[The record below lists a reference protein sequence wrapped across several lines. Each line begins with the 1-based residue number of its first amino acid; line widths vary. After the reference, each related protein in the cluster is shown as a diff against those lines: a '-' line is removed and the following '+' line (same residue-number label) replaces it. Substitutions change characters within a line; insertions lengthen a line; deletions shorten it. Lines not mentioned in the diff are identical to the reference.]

1 MKYFVSV
8 LCLFTLLFA
17 SCKVDIGTEKPSE
30 PTENVDTKP
39 NDETP
44 LPVSYTVT
52 YIAKRG
58 TAPQPITVNPN
69 TVLSANQLPAVSNDK
84 YNFSGWY
91 DGNKRVEAG
100 KYIVTKDVTLVA
112 RWDFDEPLTFEVIY
126 AGDIVIKN
134 PWSTL
139 KYSKNGGDLIA
150 VAGNITLNVELG
162 DIICL
167 YSEGSENTTQ
177 SSGMSISGLA
187 VSYIYGNIMSLVSF
201 DRNTGKWNPDATSVT
216 DYAFAGLFNCH
227 GGITSHD
234 SKDLYLPATTLGKS
248 CYAAMFSC
256 CNDLYRAPALP
267 AVTLAEYCYSGMFAG
282 SAVRQGP
289 DLLANTLVKGCYEYM
304 FMSCGLNYI
313 KCLATDFPEGS
324 SATEGWLIGASQSGT
339 FIKAKGIEAW
349 SRDENGIP
357 ANWTVQ
363 EED

>member
-1 MKYFVSV
+1 MKNILKCFISV
-8 LCLFTLLFA
+8 FCLITLLFT
-17 SCKVDIGTEKPSE
+17 SCKFSVGKKKTSDSLT
-30 PTENVDTKP
+30 
-39 NDETP
+39 
-44 LPVSYTVT
+44 YTIT
-52 YIAKRG
+52 YIVHRG
-58 TAPQPITVNPN
+58 TAPQAITVDAD
-69 TVLSANQLPAVSNDK
+69 TVLSENQLPVVNNDN

-91 DGNKRVEAG
+91 DGNKRVEPG
-100 KYIVTKDVTLVA
+100 KYKVTKDVSLVA
-112 RWDFDEPLTFEVIY
+112 RWDFDEPLTFEVVY
-126 AGDIVIKN
+126 AGNIVIKN

-177 SSGMSISGLA
+177 SSGMSISGSA

-216 DYAFAGLFNCH
+216 DYAFASLFYCH
-227 GGITSHD
+227 RGITSPA

-248 CYAAMFSC
+248 CYAAMFNC
-256 CNDLYRAPALP
+256 CTNLNRAPALP
-267 AVTLAEYCYSGMFAG
+267 AVTLAEYCYSDMFAG

-304 FMSCGLNYI
+304 FMNCGLNYI

-324 SATEGWLIGASQSGT
+324 SATQGWLIRASQSGT
-339 FIKAKGIEAW
+339 FIKAKDFENW
-349 SRDENGIP
+349 SRDTDGIP
-357 ANWTVQ
+357 SGWDIQNA
-363 EED
+363 E